1 MITVYKE
8 NGKVDICG
16 SIKLTV
22 CFLVGVIIAGVLSV
36 PPTVWLLWYI
46 INH

>member
-8 NGKVDICG
+8 NGKVDIGG